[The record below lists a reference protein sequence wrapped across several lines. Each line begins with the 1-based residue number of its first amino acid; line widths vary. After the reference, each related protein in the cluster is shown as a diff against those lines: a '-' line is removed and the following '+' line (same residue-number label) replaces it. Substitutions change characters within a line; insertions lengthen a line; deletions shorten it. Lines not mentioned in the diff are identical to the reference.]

1 MPRGQTFN
9 AYLEEQ
15 LALDPRLEEQ
25 LKQGAIELELGIAL
39 TRLRE
44 KRGYTQRE
52 LAERCDFKQ
61 PMIARIERAG
71 QNPSVPTML
80 KILRALNGS
89 LHIGADGRVTAR
101 PMEEAESV
109 PVVWNGVERR
119 HPMLPLTAGDAYSPA
134 TDVEGRDT
142 DGQKVP
148 PTALEMQEPRLLP
161 RVERPMIPFKLR
173 SGNGLNGNWGRKQV
187 AENPTTYKATD
198 EALELAC

>member
-15 LALDPRLEEQ
+15 LALDPGLEEQ
-25 LKQGAIELELGIAL
+25 LEQGAIELELGIAL

-44 KRGYTQRE
+44 KRGYTQRV
-52 LAERCDFKQ
+52 LAERCGFKQ

-89 LHIGADGRVTAR
+89 LHIGADGSVTAR
-101 PMEEAESV
+101 PMEEAEPA

-119 HPMLPLTAGDAYSPA
+119 HPMLPLTAGDACSLA
-134 TDVEGRDT
+134 TNVEGRDT
-142 DGQKVP
+142 DGQKVA
-148 PTALEMQEPRLLP
+148 PTALEMQEPRLP
-161 RVERPMIPFKLR
+161 PPVESPVIPFKPRL
-173 SGNGLNGNWGRKQV
+173 GNGWNGNRGRKQV
-187 AENPTTYKATD
+187 ADSPTTY
-198 EALELAC
+198 EAKE